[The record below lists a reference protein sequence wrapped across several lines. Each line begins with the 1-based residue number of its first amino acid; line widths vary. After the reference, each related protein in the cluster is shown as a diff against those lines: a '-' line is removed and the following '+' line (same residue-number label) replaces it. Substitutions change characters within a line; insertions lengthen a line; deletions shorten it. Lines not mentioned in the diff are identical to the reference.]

1 MMTMFSLFDT
11 SRNNITH
18 YKSHPSPPF
27 WRAFLF
33 LESIRRKKNYLL
45 SKIIFILI
53 LKGDFNMASRKF
65 RFVSPGVFLK
75 EIDNSQRPRTP
86 EGVGP
91 VIIGRTRKGPAMKPY
106 KVRSMEEFERIFGK
120 PQPGN
125 QGEDPWRDGT
135 GLLAEAYLPYAAK
148 AYLSAEI
155 DSPATIIRLAGVHD
169 PSAAADSDGEPGWA
183 AGNAWGIFLMP
194 KNSNQVSASLELAAV
209 FYGTTGA
216 DFGIKMKG
224 KSETTADDAVI
235 TATASAVNPSSLSQ
249 FTVQLSSSAGTKDVT
264 FGFEDI
270 RKSFNTNPVMTN
282 TNISS
287 IVSGTLAHHYWLGE
301 TFEETYKRVASISG
315 SANVVAVAHELAD
328 LMGDFKSTKHG
339 LTSARTGWV
348 FGNDTQNDSASYNP
362 NDEQRLFRLLALVDG
377 ADAGKDLMIS
387 IEDIKPARTGSQNV
401 FGTFSVVVKSISQS
415 RLSEI
420 ERFDG
425 CSLDPASPNYIARRI
440 GDVYME
446 WDSVAKRNRVYGS
459 NPNVSEFIR
468 VEMNQEI
475 EGQAGPIYKEQVP
488 FGFYGPTVPK
498 TQTVSIGATGGTAS
512 VGSFKALHNF
522 TVSGGNGRTFRIKT
536 VANTTGL
543 VFTLDSSLASAAAAS
558 SNAAGQ
564 ANEAA
569 PKVGTSGISDNEDA
583 DFAAAIKAAI
593 EGSTLASDLT
603 VSAVVADSADSVLT
617 ITQNTKGAVT
627 TIAHV
632 STADSNHFT
641 ITETNAGAAVDL
653 LVKPSFSTW
662 ASTRAVSLSG
672 TIATTSEVK
681 LVFPSSPI
689 VATGSLADSI
699 AGGYTFGATPYTQT
713 YVSSSGT
720 PTRTINKGYV
730 DFTRISS
737 DHSTLIDAQ
746 ETGLAN
752 TDAEISYKFTL
763 DDVILVANPGI
774 DATSI
779 SQTGHIKQTK
789 HIPGSRKAGNSWSA
803 KCTGSLEIR
812 TLLDIVDGFH
822 MPMVGGSDGVD
833 ITEAD
838 PFNMRVIAPGAIAA
852 TNYAYAS
859 VERAIDMIRDPEAI
873 EHNLAA
879 MPGITNTSLT
889 TKLVRTCEAR
899 ADSLAI
905 IDLPGVYIPPFEEKC
920 KSFKDRVDNTT
931 PEKSAKDLVARQ
943 INSSYGATYYPWVK
957 IKDEEFDRDVWTPPS
972 VVALG
977 VMAYTEERDDV
988 WFAPAGF
995 NRGGLNAGNAGLPV
1009 LQASEQLLS
1018 RDRDTL
1024 YAANINP
1031 VAQFVSE
1038 GLVIFGQKTLQ
1049 ADASALDRINVR
1061 RLLIFVKKEVSKISN
1076 NLLFEQNVQATW
1088 ARFSNKVVPFLRS
1101 VKTRFGLSDFKV
1113 VLDETTTTPDLVDRN
1128 IMYAKV
1134 LLKPARSIEFIA
1146 VDFVI
1151 TNTGASFED

>member
-1 MMTMFSLFDT
+1 
-11 SRNNITH
+11 
-18 YKSHPSPPF
+18 
-27 WRAFLF
+27 
-33 LESIRRKKNYLL
+33 
-45 SKIIFILI
+45 
-53 LKGDFNMASRKF
+53 MASRKF

-125 QGEDPWRDGT
+125 QGEDPWREGT
-135 GLLAEAYLPYAAK
+135 GLLAESYLPYAAK

-155 DSPATIIRLAGVHD
+155 DSPVTIVRLAGVHD
-169 PSAAADSDGEPGWA
+169 PAAAADTDGEPGWT

-194 KNSNQVSASLELAAV
+194 KNSNQISASLELAAV
-209 FYGTTGA
+209 FYGASGSN
-216 DFGIKMKG
+216 FGVKMKG
-224 KSETTADDAVI
+224 TSETTADNAVI
-235 TATASAVNPSSLSQ
+235 TATGSAVNPSNLSK

-315 SANVVAVAHELAD
+315 SANVVAVTHQLAD
-328 LMGDFKSTKHG
+328 GMEDFKSTKHG

-348 FGNDTQNDSASYNP
+348 FGNDTQNDSGSYNP
-362 NDEQRLFRLLALVDG
+362 DDEQRLFRLLALVDG

-387 IEDIKPARTGSQNV
+387 IEDIKPARSGAQNV
-401 FGTFSVVVKSISQS
+401 FGSFSVVVKMITPT

-425 CSLDPASPNYIARRI
+425 CNLDPASPNYIARRI

-459 NPNVSEFIR
+459 NPNISEFIR

-488 FGFYGPTVPK
+488 FGFYGPIVPK

-512 VGSFKALHNF
+512 VGSFKALNNFAASGANTRTF
-522 TVSGGNGRTFRIKT
+522 TVKT

-543 VFTLDSSLASAAAAS
+543 VFELDSSQTSASAAAN
-558 SNAAGQ
+558 NAAGESD
-564 ANEAA
+564 AAA
-569 PKVGTSGISDNEDA
+569 PKVGTNGVVGPEA
-583 DFAAAIKAAI
+583 FALSVKAAI

-603 VSAVVADSADSVLT
+603 VSAPVANGSDFDIT

-627 TIAHV
+627 TIAHT
-632 STADSNHFT
+632 SPAIDDSSHFT

-662 ASTRAVSLSG
+662 ASTSEVSLSG
-672 TIATTSEVK
+672 TIAATSEVK

-689 VATGSLADSI
+689 VATGSLADSV

-737 DHSTLIDAQ
+737 DYADLIDAQ

-752 TDAEISYKFTL
+752 TDGEISYKFTL

-774 DATSI
+774 AATTV
-779 SQTGHIKQTK
+779 SQAGHIKQAK
-789 HIPGSRKAGNSWSA
+789 HVSGSRKAGDSWSA

-833 ITEAD
+833 VTEAD
-838 PFNMRVIAPGAIAA
+838 PFNMRVIAPGAIGA

-879 MPGITNTSLT
+879 MPGITNTALT

-905 IDLPGVYIPPFEEKC
+905 IDLPDVYIPPFQEKC
-920 KSFKDRVDNTT
+920 TSFKDRTDNTT
-931 PEKSAKDLVARQ
+931 PEKSAKNLVARQ
-943 INSSYGATYYPWVK
+943 INSSYGTTYYPWVK

-995 NRGGLNAGNAGLPV
+995 NRGGLNTGNAGLPV

-1018 RDRDTL
+1018 KDRDTL

-1049 ADASALDRINVR
+1049 SDATALDRINVR
-1061 RLLIFVKKEVSKISN
+1061 RLLIFVKKEVSRISN
-1076 NLLFEQNVQATW
+1076 SLLFEQNVQATW
-1088 ARFSNKVVPFLRS
+1088 ARFTNRVVPFLRS

-1113 VLDETTTTPDLVDRN
+1113 VLDETTTTPDLIDRN